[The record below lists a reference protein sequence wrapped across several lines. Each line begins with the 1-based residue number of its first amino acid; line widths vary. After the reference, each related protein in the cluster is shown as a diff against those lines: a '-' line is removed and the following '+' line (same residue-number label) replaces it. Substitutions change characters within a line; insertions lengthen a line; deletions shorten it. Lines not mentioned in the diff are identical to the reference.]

1 MKAPRNELVERVSPD
16 AERIA
21 GQPLVSIMSFCKN
34 GAGSI
39 KRSIESVLTQSYK
52 NIEFVV
58 QDGASTDGTLEIL
71 RSYNDPRV
79 KIVSEI
85 DSGPAEAF
93 WKVLNRCQGDIIATC
108 LSDEE
113 LLPGAIERAVEFFRA
128 EPHLGAITCDGFIT
142 DTDGTLTGEFNAGEF
157 NIVDYLFGRY
167 CPLWAGSF
175 FRREALLEIGLKTHD
190 WKIECLE
197 FEIWCRMG
205 TQHQVKYIPVRM
217 AKYAVHATQLS
228 NTKQFFHEHF
238 DNRAI
243 LIRRMFS
250 NDGFF
255 GENDIFLGGC
265 LYNQLYLLY
274 NHVRAYELRDQMELL
289 AKRMHDLVSG
299 IDLTDRIRFMEYF
312 SFVTGSLGTKKGA
325 TDGIDF
331 FQRTSQ
337 SWISIA
343 LALPAS
349 FRQRIP
355 RRVKRGL
362 RLLFTT
368 TAFVTY
374 TLKKPSNEALGT
386 LVKMWRKSKT
396 SDDLFTPEFSPRV
409 YHEVAQL
416 YYARGQIDEALQL
429 WHRAAALEDPL
440 VDGLA
445 CQAMLM
451 HPDATSAD
459 LATNQK
465 RWADKHAR
473 PKTNLTPLKAE
484 NYDGKRPINIGY
496 SCAFFDSYVFKS
508 QLGEVL
514 KRRNREKFRV
524 FGYSTSP
531 VPSDVEDLFDDF
543 KVNGLISD
551 ERFVNTVR
559 ADSIDILVE
568 LTGFSPFNR
577 FSAMA
582 SRCAP
587 IQVSYL
593 NHTGTCGVA
602 NVDFVLADDICVPIE
617 DDALF
622 TEQVYR
628 LPGCFFCFN
637 YEWENDPPD
646 SPPAFEVNGFIT
658 FGTFAS
664 GGKINDDVI
673 ALWAKILRG
682 VPNSKLMLGNHSLSS
697 SCNREYMAA
706 RFQRHGI
713 DAQQLILLGGA
724 DRKTT
729 LSRYA
734 DLDISLDTWPY
745 CGGNSVAEPI
755 WHGVPV
761 VTLKGDRFSSRYGA
775 SLVTAAGCPEL
786 VATSG
791 EEYVAIAIRLA
802 QSPDRLRRYRQNLR
816 RMALEYGLSDA
827 ERFVRK
833 LEAAYESMLSHRPL
847 EDKGLVRSAPSEFE
861 HT

>member
-1 MKAPRNELVERVSPD
+1 MEIPLKKQLERVPPD

-34 GAGSI
+34 RAGSI

-71 RSYNDPRV
+71 RSYNDPRI

-113 LLPGAIERAVEFFRA
+113 LLPGAIERAVEFFRT
-128 EPHLGAITCDGFIT
+128 EPQLGAITCDGFIT
-142 DTDGTLTGEFNAGEF
+142 DANGTLTGEFNAGEF
-157 NIVDYLFGRY
+157 NIVDYLFGSY

-175 FRREALLEIGLKTHD
+175 FRREALLEIGLKTHK
-190 WKIECLE
+190 WTIECLE

-205 TQHQVKYIPVRM
+205 TQHRVKYIPVRM
-217 AKYAVHATQLS
+217 AKYGVHATQLS
-228 NTKQFFHEHF
+228 NTQQFFHEHF
-238 DNRAI
+238 DNRAA

-255 GENDIFLGGC
+255 GKNEVFLGGC

-274 NHVRAYELRDQMELL
+274 NHVRAYKLQDQMKLL
-289 AKRMHDLVSG
+289 AQRMRDLVSG
-299 IDLTDRIRFMEYF
+299 IDLTDRIRSMEYF
-312 SFVTGSLGTKKGA
+312 NFAADSVGAETGAIG
-325 TDGIDF
+325 GIDV
-331 FQRTSQ
+331 FQKVSQ
-337 SWISIA
+337 LWNSIA
-343 LALPAS
+343 LALPAT

-355 RRVKRGL
+355 RRVKRTL
-362 RLLFTT
+362 RLLLTI
-368 TAFVTY
+368 AVFVAY
-374 TLKKPSNEALGT
+374 NLRNSPRYAWGA
-386 LVKMWRKSKT
+386 LVKMSRKSKT

-429 WHRAAALEDPL
+429 WRRAAALEDPL

-451 HPDATSAD
+451 QPDATSAD
-459 LATNQK
+459 LAAIQK

-473 PKTNLTPLKAE
+473 PQTNLTPLNAA
-484 NYDGKRPINIGY
+484 NYDGRRPISVGY
-496 SCAFFDSYVFKS
+496 GCAFFDSDTFRS

-514 KRRNREKFRV
+514 KRRDKEKYRV
-524 FGYSTSP
+524 IGYSPSP
-531 VPSDVEDLFDDF
+531 VPSDIEDMFDDF
-543 KVNGLISD
+543 KVTGLISD
-551 ERFVNTVR
+551 EKFINMVR
-559 ADSIDILVE
+559 TDKIDIFVE

-587 IQVSYL
+587 IQISYL
-593 NHTGTCGVA
+593 NHSGTCGVP

-637 YEWENDPPD
+637 YEWEKDPHV
-646 SPPAFEVNGFIT
+646 STPAFEKNGFIT

-673 ALWAKILRG
+673 ALWAKILRR

-713 DAQQLILLGGA
+713 DAQRLLLLSGA
-724 DRKTT
+724 DRNSV

-734 DLDISLDTWPY
+734 DMDISLDTWPY

-761 VTLKGDRFSSRYGA
+761 VSLKGERFSSRYGA

-802 QSPDRLRRYRQNLR
+802 QSPDRLRRYRENLR
-816 RMALEYGLSDA
+816 RMAVEYGLSDA
-827 ERFVRK
+827 RRFARK
-833 LEAAYESMLSHRPL
+833 LEATYESMLSHMHV
-847 EDKGLVRSAPSEFE
+847 ESKGLVRSAPSELE
-861 HT
+861 RT